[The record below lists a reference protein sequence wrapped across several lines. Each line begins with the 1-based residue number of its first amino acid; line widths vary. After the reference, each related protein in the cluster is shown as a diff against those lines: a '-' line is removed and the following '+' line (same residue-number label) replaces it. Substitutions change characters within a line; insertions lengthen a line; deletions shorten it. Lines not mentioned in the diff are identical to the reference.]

1 MSAAMTVFKGV
12 TSLVVA
18 TGVGSIVTAACKTAV
33 SQVVKSPKPIVRM
46 ANKVSVVVGAAVLSS
61 MVADQA
67 VKYAD
72 EKIDDFVDST
82 EEMKNNLAEVW
93 KKSSADYQKVMD
105 GEMTR
110 AEYDAKCKADRKPVV
125 QPDKKPTKGRKG

>member
-1 MSAAMTVFKGV
+1 MSAALTVFKGV

-18 TGVGSIVTAACKTAV
+18 TGVGTIVTAACKTAV

-72 EKIDDFVDST
+72 EKIDEYIETTGEVV
-82 EEMKNNLAEVW
+82 KNVKAGLDARKQTLADE
-93 KKSSADYQKVMD
+93 
-105 GEMTR
+105 
-110 AEYDAKCKADRKPVV
+110 
-125 QPDKKPTKGRKG
+125 